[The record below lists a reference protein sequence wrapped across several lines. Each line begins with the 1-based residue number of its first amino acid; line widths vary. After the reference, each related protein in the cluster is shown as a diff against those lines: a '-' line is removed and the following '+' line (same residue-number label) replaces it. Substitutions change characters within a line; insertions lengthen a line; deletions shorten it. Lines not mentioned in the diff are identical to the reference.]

1 MARRRTAA
9 GDLEMLKRELLLV
22 LETIET
28 AHDKAR
34 ASADANAAEMEPGP
48 HRDLVHDAL
57 RRGTFEG
64 IVEGARHQLRAVM
77 SVVWPDV
84 PRFRE

>member
-1 MARRRTAA
+1 MPRRRTAA
-9 GDLEMLKRELLLV
+9 GDLETLKRELLLV
-22 LETIET
+22 LNAIET

-34 ASADANAAEMEPGP
+34 ASADANTAGMDPGP
-48 HRDLVHDAL
+48 HRELVHDAL

-77 SVVWPDV
+77 SIVWPDV